1 MIFTAASAAA
11 TRLAGLVT
19 GLTYPG
25 ELLLGGVDRGPD
37 LVQPGRHGVPGQRGD
52 RLQADRAG
60 FTGPQVFGQRVG
72 GVRLVRRIPGGAG
85 LPGFLLRGL
94 EV

>member
-1 MIFTAASAAA
+1 MDFFSAASAAA
-11 TRLAGLVT
+11 
-19 GLTYPG
+19 LTSSSP
-25 ELLLGGVDRGPD
+25 GGVAW
-37 LVQPGRHGVPGQRGD
+37 PGSVVD

-72 GVRLVRRIPGGAG
+72 GVRLVRRLPGGAG